1 MFASSRSECLRIARP
16 KAGLFVVIPMR
27 QAGLPAPTSEQNK
40 AWGPD
45 AMDRSAT
52 PSIANSSSSSN
63 FTGAPDTIWERIASK
78 TRRKYFESVLFKRV
92 LLRLAYQGL

>member
-1 MFASSRSECLRIARP
+1 MVPP
-16 KAGLFVVIPMR
+16 KLGHAGAADLVVD
-27 QAGLPAPTSEQNK
+27 AP
-40 AWGPD
+40 D
-45 AMDRSAT
+45 AT